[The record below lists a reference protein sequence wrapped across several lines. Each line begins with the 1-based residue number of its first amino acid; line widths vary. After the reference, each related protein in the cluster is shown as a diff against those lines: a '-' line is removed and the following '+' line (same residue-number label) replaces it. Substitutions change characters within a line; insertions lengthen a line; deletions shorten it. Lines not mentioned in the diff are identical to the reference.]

1 MTRILVTREDG
12 DVVWNEGVTA
22 ADFQTEHFR
31 RCLADRLSWAV
42 ADAEGCAPA
51 ASVTTLQPL
60 RLRSIHD
67 LSRPAERE
75 LVAA

>member
-1 MTRILVTREDG
+1 VTRILVAREDG
-12 DVVWNEGVTA
+12 DVLWNEGVTA

-51 ASVTTLQPL
+51 ATVTTRQPI

-67 LSRPAERE
+67 LSRPAQRE
-75 LVAA
+75 FVAA